1 MKFVKNDREDYTEY
15 DVVNLVESMY
25 GAKPIEKVVGYV
37 TKFSDKKWAFRPAKD
52 FYTNVSPT
60 TTFQSRELA
69 TTTALEDLHY
79 TGDTVDEKAENLNQM
94 LKFMTPKRK
103 KANNRKNKKGR
114 HQQLVEEVYRDASG
128 KPILDENGNK
138 IKTGKVKRILH

>member
-1 MKFVKNDREDYTEY
+1 MQFVKNNREDYTEY
-15 DVVNLVESMY
+15 DVVNLVASMY
-25 GAKPIEKVVGYV
+25 GGKPTEKVVGYV

-52 FYTNVSPT
+52 FYTSVSPT
-60 TTFQSRELA
+60 TTFQSREVA

-79 TGDTVDEKAENLNQM
+79 TGDTIVIDTIPNMANINFAQ
-94 LKFMTPKRK
+94 TNKR

-128 KPILDENGNK
+128 KPILDKNGNK

>member
-1 MKFVKNDREDYTEY
+1 MQFVKNNREDYTEY
-15 DVVNLVESMY
+15 DVVNLVASMY
-25 GAKPIEKVVGYV
+25 GGKPTEKVVGYV

-79 TGDTVDEKAENLNQM
+79 TGDTVDEKAENLSKM

-103 KANNRKNKKGR
+103 ANNRKSKKGR